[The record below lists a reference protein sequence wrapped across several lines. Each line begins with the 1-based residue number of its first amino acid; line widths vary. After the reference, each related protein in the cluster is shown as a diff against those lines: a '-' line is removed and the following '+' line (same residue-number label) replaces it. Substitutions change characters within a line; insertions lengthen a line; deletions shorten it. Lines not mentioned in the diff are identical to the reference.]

1 VAVKLGLILENQGMR
16 VFKNRMLRRMWAPTR
31 EKVTGT
37 GKNCM
42 RHFIIYTPY

>member
-1 VAVKLGLILENQGMR
+1 MR
-16 VFKNRMLRRMWAPTR
+16 VFKNDVGDVCTYKGELGMFAPTR

-37 GKNCM
+37 RRSCM